1 MPVRSLA
8 PSALVASLAATL
20 VLSPIGAPAFA
31 ASPYSGII
39 AFGDSLSDV
48 GNLFALTLSVLPGG
62 PYDNGRFSNGPL
74 WVEDLA
80 RSLGLNPPK
89 PSFGYG
95 GGTDQA
101 WAGATTGFPGTA
113 NPAAPVLSLT
123 SQVNVYL
130 AGVGST
136 PSSALYTFSIGSD
149 DIFQILA
156 NTSLTPAQV
165 TADLEGAA
173 QTVAD
178 DAHKLELAGAKT
190 LLLLNVPNLGLTPS
204 ILAEG
209 PVTAAAATS
218 DSQRFNALVE
228 TDLENEDSG
237 LLTFTVDAYELL
249 AAVIGNPSAY
259 GFLNVTTPCWTGTD
273 EGSLGPGSLCS
284 TDTSVQDQ
292 YLFWDGVHPT
302 EKGQQLLANAA
313 LGALGLSATPVP
325 EPATWALMLIAFGG
339 LAAARLRARPA
350 PPCERRARNYQSE

>member
-8 PSALVASLAATL
+8 SSALVASLAGTL
-20 VLSPIGAPAFA
+20 VLSPIAAPAFA
-31 ASPYSGII
+31 ASPYSGMIS
-39 AFGDSLSDV
+39 FGDSLSDV
-48 GNLFALTLSVLPGG
+48 GNLFGVTLSVLPGG

-80 RSLGLNPPK
+80 RSLGLNPPT
-89 PSFGYG
+89 PSFGYN
-95 GGTDQA
+95 GTDQA

-113 NPAAPVLSLT
+113 NPAVPVLSLT
-123 SQVNVYL
+123 AQVDAYL
-130 AGVGST
+130 SVVGKT
-136 PSSALYTFSIGSD
+136 PSRALYTFSIGSD

-204 ILAEG
+204 IRAEG
-209 PVTAAAATS
+209 PAIAAAASS

-228 TDLENEDSG
+228 TDLETEDPG
-237 LLTFTVDAYELL
+237 LLTFTVDAYDLL
-249 AAVIGNPSAY
+249 TAVVDDPSAY
-259 GFLNVTTPCWTGTD
+259 GFENVTTPCWKGTD
-273 EGSLGPGSLCS
+273 EGFQGPGSLCS
-284 TDTSVQDQ
+284 TDVSVQNE

-302 EKGQQLLANAA
+302 AKGQQLLAEAALAA
-313 LGALGLSATPVP
+313 LGASATPVP
-325 EPATWALMLIAFGG
+325 EPATWAMMLIAFAG
-339 LAAARLRARPA
+339 LAAARLRAKPA
-350 PPCERRARNYQSE
+350 H